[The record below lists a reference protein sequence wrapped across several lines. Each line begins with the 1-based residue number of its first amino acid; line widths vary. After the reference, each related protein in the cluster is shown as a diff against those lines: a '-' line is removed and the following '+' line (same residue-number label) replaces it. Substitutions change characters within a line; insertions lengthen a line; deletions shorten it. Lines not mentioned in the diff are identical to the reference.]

1 MEYQNKKGFSKKRV
15 YRMNEKSSEVKDNH
29 KKSIQGIVTA
39 KKCDCCGHHEIGIT
53 SETGKYIPFKPG
65 MLVKIIG
72 ENPE

>member
-39 KKCDCCGHHEIGIT
+39 RKCDCCGHHEMGIT
-53 SETGKYIPFKPG
+53 SQTGKYIAFKPG

-72 ENPE
+72 ENSE